1 MATNTDLAKA
11 KGSAETYAVKYFLQK
26 FFLLPVDSNLDPDA
40 FDGRPVGEKEEAKLP
55 PKQTINSQQVESLIN
70 LFRSKT
76 ADNKE
81 RQTKFLEELDKILE
95 KRGVKEKTTSFNFRE
110 RLQGLWPVDYQYLYN
125 WLLKTGA
132 MVYNLFK
139 NKGRV
144 VIDNTPE
151 FLNFCKNSNG
161 LVFWGPYGSGKTA
174 LMALL
179 AHELPEENKYASFPC
194 NLPWMERAQV
204 DFAHQPTAP
213 LGVKEVVFLDEINLL
228 FRGNEFQKAQQMQRL
243 GQVWIELREVATAVC
258 NVSLLQK
265 ADEGIYIQV
274 EIWQAKGKLKRV
286 EPNIIRSNSIKALL
300 HGLSEEKLELFSTLV
315 EKKPDSLEKLADY
328 LH

>member
-1 MATNTDLAKA
+1 
-11 KGSAETYAVKYFLQK
+11 
-26 FFLLPVDSNLDPDA
+26 
-40 FDGRPVGEKEEAKLP
+40 
-55 PKQTINSQQVESLIN
+55 
-70 LFRSKT
+70 
-76 ADNKE
+76 
-81 RQTKFLEELDKILE
+81 
-95 KRGVKEKTTSFNFRE
+95 
-110 RLQGLWPVDYQYLYN
+110 
-125 WLLKTGA
+125 

-204 DFAHQPTAP
+204 DFAHQPTAS

-228 FRGNEFQKAQQMQRL
+228 FRGNEFQKAQQMQRFLSHFFALSRHQGTKIFINGQRL

-265 ADEGIYIQV
+265 IEEGIYVQV

-315 EKKPDSLEKLADY
+315 EKKPNSLEKLADY
-328 LH
+328 LHRDYQNVKKDAEILASWGIIELQEEKPIALYEKITLEFPTYQEPVVVNEKRREIHA

>member
-1 MATNTDLAKA
+1 
-11 KGSAETYAVKYFLQK
+11 
-26 FFLLPVDSNLDPDA
+26 
-40 FDGRPVGEKEEAKLP
+40 
-55 PKQTINSQQVESLIN
+55 
-70 LFRSKT
+70 
-76 ADNKE
+76 
-81 RQTKFLEELDKILE
+81 
-95 KRGVKEKTTSFNFRE
+95 
-110 RLQGLWPVDYQYLYN
+110 
-125 WLLKTGA
+125 

-243 GQVWIELREVATAVC
+243 GQVWIELREVATADIKYYHTRLENAVII
-258 NVSLLQK
+258 NGVLIK
-265 ADEGIYIQV
+265 EVYIDPYY
-274 EIWQAKGKLKRV
+274 EKH
-286 EPNIIRSNSIKALL
+286 N
-300 HGLSEEKLELFSTLV
+300 EEYLE
-315 EKKPDSLEKLADY
+315 A
-328 LH
+328 

>member
-1 MATNTDLAKA
+1 MAKKIKKDSSQLADKKTKFCTTIWAKA
-11 KGSAETYAVKYFLQK
+11 LVAFILALI
-26 FFLLPVDSNLDPDA
+26 FFWLA
-40 FDGRPVGEKEEAKLP
+40 H
-55 PKQTINSQQVESLIN
+55 SQI
-70 LFRSKT
+70 
-76 ADNKE
+76 
-81 RQTKFLEELDKILE
+81 
-95 KRGVKEKTTSFNFRE
+95 
-110 RLQGLWPVDYQYLYN
+110 N
-125 WLLKTGA
+125 WLVKIKNASGWLIGSFWWAIAGTLAGA

-228 FRGNEFQKAQQMQRL
+228 FRGNEFQKAQQMQRFLSHFFALSRHQGTKIFINGQRL

-265 ADEGIYIQV
+265 IEEGIYVQV
-274 EIWQAKGKLKRV
+274 EIWQASAWTNEKTDRGFIIFIPKKYLDTYNSYWLKGLKHLRYKQGY
-286 EPNIIRSNSIKALL
+286 I
-300 HGLSEEKLELFSTLV
+300 
-315 EKKPDSLEKLADY
+315 
-328 LH
+328 